1 MCCSK
6 FLVYVCTWVHLEDCC
21 RVNASCEGLLIFFVQ
36 ETEDRTWILS
46 GVSYSGVLSKCSM
59 LGMFCTAA
67 HKVTLF
73 GSVTVPP
80 HTHILQDFQASSNRV
95 RATAWLCC
103 PASGNSRQ
111 MAKFLF
117 FLSGQNFW
125 VEKKGCVWR
134 KLDIWQLYLRL
145 LSFSVTKYEIECKYS
160 EFLIFKQKP
169 FFHFII
175 LYGVSFLLS
184 RLDSD
189 EEEAINWRN
198 SFCCHCKWN

>member
-1 MCCSK
+1 MQHAR
-6 FLVYVCTWVHLEDCC
+6 YVLHSCTQGNSIWKRD
-21 RVNASCEGLLIFFVQ
+21 SP
-36 ETEDRTWILS
+36 TT
-46 GVSYSGVLSKCSM
+46 
-59 LGMFCTAA
+59 
-67 HKVTLF
+67 
-73 GSVTVPP
+73 
-80 HTHILQDFQASSNRV
+80 HTHSGGFPSIQQPRQSYCMTMLPSIWKFQANGQIS
-95 RATAWLCC
+95 
-103 PASGNSRQ
+103 
-111 MAKFLF
+111 LF